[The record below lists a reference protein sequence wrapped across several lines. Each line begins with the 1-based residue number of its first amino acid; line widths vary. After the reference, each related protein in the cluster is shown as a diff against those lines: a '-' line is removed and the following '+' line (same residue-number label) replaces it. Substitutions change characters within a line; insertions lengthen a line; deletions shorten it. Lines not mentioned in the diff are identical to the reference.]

1 MKPPKAAVIIPT
13 VWKPVRLKSVSIS
26 LPLRTL
32 DRFIKRSGKIA
43 WAIPMQKKNAAIAK
57 PSANFQ
63 TFSPLCSD
71 IPVEYRG
78 LGLLS
83 VVVPEKSR
91 FQ

>member
-1 MKPPKAAVIIPT
+1 
-13 VWKPVRLKSVSIS
+13 
-26 LPLRTL
+26 
-32 DRFIKRSGKIA
+32 
-43 WAIPMQKKNAAIAK
+43 MQKKNAAIAK